1 MDSPRKKS
9 NLGDIVRAN
18 RRPDLRGESHKHGK
32 KVDITGETMLWQNN
46 KSGKKKKSN
55 EFYRNLGLI
64 TTCDS

>member
-18 RRPDLRGESHKHGK
+18 RRPDLDGESHKHGK

-46 KSGKKKKSN
+46 KSERKKKKVMN
-55 EFYRNLGLI
+55 FIG
-64 TTCDS
+64 TWG